1 MKKKWVYMCGR
12 LQRKS
17 DHITLIPVLDLHRP
31 MLQKICVKLERILKR
46 NKSIQ
51 QNTFF
56 KNEKETN
63 PQHMWLMSRTALQ
76 AFEE

>member
-1 MKKKWVYMCGR
+1 MYVGTCKG
-12 LQRKS
+12 KS
-17 DHITLIPVLDLHRP
+17 DHVALIPVPDLHRP

-51 QNTFF
+51 QKHST
-56 KNEKETN
+56 KKEKETN
-63 PQHMWLMSRTALQ
+63 PQHMRLMSRTALQ